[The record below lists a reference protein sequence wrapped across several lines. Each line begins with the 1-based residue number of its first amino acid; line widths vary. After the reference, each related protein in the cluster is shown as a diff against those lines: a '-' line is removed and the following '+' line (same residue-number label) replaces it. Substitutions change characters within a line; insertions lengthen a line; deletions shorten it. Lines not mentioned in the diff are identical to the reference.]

1 MPTFKPHYC
10 SGYMSLFSATDFEKL
25 VNKPRK
31 NCCYQQLTND
41 LRVNGITRQTEQ
53 NKLSSQ
59 PIK

>member
-25 VNKPRK
+25 VNKLRK

-41 LRVNGITRQTEQ
+41 QQTEQ